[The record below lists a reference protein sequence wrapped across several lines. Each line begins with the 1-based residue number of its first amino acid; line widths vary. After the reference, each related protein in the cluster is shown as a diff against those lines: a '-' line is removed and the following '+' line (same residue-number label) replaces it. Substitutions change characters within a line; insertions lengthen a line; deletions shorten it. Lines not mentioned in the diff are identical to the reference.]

1 MSDQYGGGPGPYG
14 GSFGHPSNP
23 YAYQP
28 GPVSPPKQVTIA
40 SAISLGMGGLC
51 ILVGGFALTSAGDQM
66 AEMLT
71 GSKDAQNVLVAAFL
85 FCAIAYI
92 LPGLFLRKR
101 RPWARIMLIIVA
113 AIGISGGVSALPGS
127 LLGLALHT
135 TLLVLLLQ
143 QPSKLWF
150 QSARRGWSGR

>member
-14 GSFGHPSNP
+14 GSFGQPSNP
-23 YAYQP
+23 YSYQP

-40 SAISLGMGGLC
+40 AAISLGMGGLC
-51 ILVGGFALTSAGDQM
+51 ILVSGFALTSAGEKM

-71 GSKDAQNVLVAAFL
+71 DSKDAQEVLAAAFL
-85 FCAIAYI
+85 FCAVAYI

-101 RPWARIMLIIVA
+101 HPWARIMLIIIA
-113 AIGISGGVSALPGS
+113 AIGISGGASALPGS

-150 QSARRGWSGR
+150 RAPRR